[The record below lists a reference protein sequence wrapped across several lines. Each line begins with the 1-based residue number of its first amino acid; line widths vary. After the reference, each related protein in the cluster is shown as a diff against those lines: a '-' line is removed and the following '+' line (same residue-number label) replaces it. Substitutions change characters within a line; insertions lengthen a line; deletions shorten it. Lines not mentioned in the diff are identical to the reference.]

1 MTVGHV
7 SGHLWEDCVMWVV
20 LSAFLYLGFKWRK
33 GFLLLLARSV
43 VTDGS
48 YFPPA
53 SVPGGI
59 KLELAFRI
67 RPMQRCLHWDGQ
79 FRDKRTLAVII
90 KRRQRRVV
98 ESHRGEG

>member
-1 MTVGHV
+1 
-7 SGHLWEDCVMWVV
+7 MWVV

-33 GFLLLLARSV
+33 GFLLPLARSV

-48 YFPPA
+48 YFPPT

-98 ESHRGEG
+98 ESRRGEG